1 MDTTK
6 ATTPTT
12 TKTTKTVKK
21 VVKKV
26 KKKVVAPTTASTPPT
41 TEPVATVPV
50 ATEPVATVPV
60 TEAVPVQ
67 TEAEAISQAFK
78 DSLTRLSTLNS
89 EVKLCVTEVKKLEK
103 RVTKVIKDANKKS
116 RKRST
121 SAMNA
126 ADKPKRAPSGFAK
139 PSKISSELCEFL
151 KKPLGTEMARTEVTK
166 YVTTYIKDH
175 GLQNPENK
183 RHIIPDVKLG
193 MLLKTGGTD
202 DVTYFN
208 LQKYMKHHFPKA
220 APTKV

>member
-6 ATTPTT
+6 AKTP
-12 TKTTKTVKK
+12 KTTKTVKK

-26 KKKVVAPTTASTPPT
+26 KKTTTPTTTPATPPEPVASEPVAPTPVAPEST
-41 TEPVATVPV
+41 TEPVAES
-50 ATEPVATVPV
+50 A
-60 TEAVPVQ
+60 PVQ

-78 DSLTRLSTLNS
+78 DSLARLSALS
-89 EVKLCVTEVKKLEK
+89 AEIKLCVTEVKKLDK
-103 RVTKVIKDANKKS
+103 RVAKVVKDANKKT
-116 RKRST
+116 RKRVNNT
-121 SAMNA
+121 ANA
-126 ADKPKRAPSGFAK
+126 GDKPKRAPSGFAK

-193 MLLKTGGTD
+193 KLLKTGGGD
-202 DVTYFN
+202 EVTYFN
-208 LQKYMKHHFPKA
+208 LQKYMKHHFPKT
-220 APTKV
+220 APTKA